1 MQYRVII
8 AHTPAPSPP
17 RLAKAEGGTGVE
29 VYHPIPTTLC
39 GEFG

>member
-17 RLAKAEGGTGVE
+17 RLAKAEGGTGVA
-29 VYHPIPTTLC
+29 VNHPSLTIRC
-39 GEFG
+39 GALD